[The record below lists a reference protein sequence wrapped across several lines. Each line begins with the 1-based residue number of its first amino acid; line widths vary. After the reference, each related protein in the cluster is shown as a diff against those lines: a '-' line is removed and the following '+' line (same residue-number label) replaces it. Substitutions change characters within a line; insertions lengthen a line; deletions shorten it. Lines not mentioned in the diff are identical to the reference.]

1 MAGPEGNNMAND
13 DELEHSEQPED
24 RAPGAGPV
32 RPTGRPA
39 PRRPSARSEKALG
52 LEVARLFG
60 LSPRLLMAPS
70 PPATEPEAGQNQPP
84 EASDP

>member
-1 MAGPEGNNMAND
+1 MAD
-13 DELEHSEQPED
+13 DESEQREQPKD

-32 RPTGRPA
+32 RPRSRPA
-39 PRRPSARSEKALG
+39 PGGPSARSEKALG

-60 LSPRLLMAPS
+60 LSPRLLMAPP
-70 PPATEPEAGQNQPP
+70 PPAAEPEAGQNPPP